1 MARRKKDGNP
11 KAESHQRYFPQMI
24 MLGREQKEWLKQI
37 MAGTGLSLSEVV
49 RYLLDKA
56 KEGTRDLENLKR
68 ESKRRELE
76 EKYAQARRAAE
87 EQERRV
93 KDLDAELKKLS
104 V

>member
-1 MARRKKDGNP
+1 
-11 KAESHQRYFPQMI
+11 
-24 MLGREQKEWLKQI
+24 
-37 MAGTGLSLSEVV
+37 
-49 RYLLDKA
+49 
-56 KEGTRDLENLKR
+56 
-68 ESKRRELE
+68 LE